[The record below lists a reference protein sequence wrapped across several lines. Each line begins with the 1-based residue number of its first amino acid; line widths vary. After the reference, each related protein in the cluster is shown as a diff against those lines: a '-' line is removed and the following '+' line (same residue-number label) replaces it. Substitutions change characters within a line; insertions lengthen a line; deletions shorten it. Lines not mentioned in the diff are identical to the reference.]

1 MGEVA
6 MRIRLMPE
14 GPEVDL
20 STVEEDVRVRVSES
34 GGEVQVVEVK
44 PFAFGLNAMEIAVT
58 MPDKGSDP
66 DSMEQ
71 ALEEI
76 EGIQGVEV
84 LEVGLL

>member
-14 GPEVDL
+14 GPEIDL
-20 STVEEDVRVRVSES
+20 STVEEDVRGRVSEN

-58 MPDKGSDP
+58 MPDKGSNP
-66 DSMEQ
+66 DAMEE
-71 ALEEI
+71 ALAEI

>member
-20 STVEEDVRVRVSES
+20 SNIEDEVRGRVSQN
-34 GGEVQVVEVK
+34 GGEVRAVEVR

-58 MPDKGSDP
+58 MPDKGASP
-66 DSMEQ
+66 DAVEE
-71 ALEEI
+71 ALAQI
-76 EGIQGVEV
+76 VGIQGVEV